1 MAPVAPSRLPRER
14 MTPRTRKDI
23 PNPTRC
29 TWAEGDPVMEKYHDE
44 EWGFPVR
51 TTRKHFEQ
59 LTLEIFQAG
68 LSWRTILHK
77 REAFRKEFMGFAPE
91 KVARFT
97 GKDIERILG
106 NPGVVRNRKKIEA
119 TVENARRFLAIKK
132 KHGSFNRY
140 LASLPDDLP
149 SLQKIFRAEFVF
161 MGPKIAEAY
170 LESVGRIPE
179 PHDPRCWR
187 AIHR

>member
-14 MTPRTRKDI
+14 MSPRTRKDI

-97 GKDIERILG
+97 EKDIERILG

>member
-1 MAPVAPSRLPRER
+1 

-97 GKDIERILG
+97 EKDILRILG

-119 TVENARRFLAIKK
+119 AVENAKRFLAIQK

-140 LASLPDDLP
+140 LASLPDDLAA
-149 SLQKIFRAEFVF
+149 LQKIFRAEFVF

-170 LESVGRIPE
+170 LESVGRIPA

-187 AIHR
+187 A

>member
-14 MTPRTRKDI
+14 MSPRTRKDI

-77 REAFRKEFMGFAPE
+77 REAFRKEFMGFSPE

-97 GKDIERILG
+97 EKDIERILG

>member
-1 MAPVAPSRLPRER
+1 MSPG
-14 MTPRTRKDI
+14 TRKDT
-23 PNPTRC
+23 PNPPQC
-29 TWAEGDPVMEKYHDE
+29 AWAEGDPVMGKYHDE

-68 LSWRTILHK
+68 LSWRTILNK
-77 REAFRKEFMGFAPE
+77 REAFRIEFARFSPE
-91 KVARFT
+91 KVACFT

-119 TVENARRFLAIKK
+119 AIENAGRFLAIQKE
-132 KHGSFNRY
+132 HGSFNRY

-170 LESVGRIPE
+170 LESVGRIPAR
-179 PHDPRCWR
+179 HDPRCWR
-187 AIHR
+187 YVKS